1 MNLKELKEKHKE
13 LNEEVDRLSKLIH
26 GSWTDRERLKELK
39 RLKLKYKDAIQENGN
54 ETLPS

>member
-39 RLKLKYKDAIQENGN
+39 MLKLKYKDAINAFN
-54 ETLPS
+54 IKSA

>member
-26 GSWTDRERLKELK
+26 GSWADRERLKELK
-39 RLKLKYKDAIQENGN
+39 MLKLKYKDAISAFNK
-54 ETLPS
+54 PAYDD